1 MELGER
7 ILRLRGEKNLSQ
19 EALADALG
27 VSRQSVS
34 KWENGVSVPEL
45 DKLVQMGELFGVS
58 LDELIKGEAAKSP
71 EAPEAARAVPDGGSR
86 TGGGTRRITGVLLL
100 CFGAL
105 TALLLFCLGGGL
117 FSLLCAS
124 PFLAC
129 GIICLTLRRRLGLW
143 CAWAVWLCVELYLR
157 WATGLD
163 WRPILLTHLWTPEM
177 NYVRLVIAWIMALV
191 PVLLIFC
198 TVRSFRDARAP
209 FGGKPPACLGAW
221 AAVLAVWLLRGAA
234 ERLLWSL
241 QSTSGPISYELRE
254 ALFFWSHVPGDW
266 LIAALLCAALIWTL
280 AFLKQ
285 RQKRGAPAGAARTY
299 ITASAGGARRTSGG
313 AGR

>member
-7 ILRLRGEKNLSQ
+7 IFRLRGEKNLSQ

-58 LDELIKGEAAKSP
+58 LDELVKGEAARPP
-71 EAPEAARAVPDGGSR
+71 ESPEAARAVPDSGGR
-86 TGGGTRRITGVLLL
+86 TSGGTRRIIGVVLL

-117 FSLLCAS
+117 FSLVLAS
-124 PFLAC
+124 PLLAC
-129 GIICLTLRRRLGLW
+129 GAICLTLRRRVGLW

-163 WRPILLTHLWTPEM
+163 WRIILYTLTWTPQM
-177 NYVRLVIAWIMALV
+177 NYTRLAICWVMALV
-191 PVLLIFC
+191 PVLLILC
-198 TVRSFRDARAP
+198 TVRSFQGARPP
-209 FGGKPPACLGAW
+209 FGGKPLACLLTW
-221 AAVLAVWLLRGAA
+221 AAVPGVRFLHGAVERFLRSF
-234 ERLLWSL
+234 R
-241 QSTSGPISYELRE
+241 TDSGLISRE
-254 ALFFWSHVPGDW
+254 VEPALFWARTLADW
-266 LIAALLCAALIWTL
+266 LVAALLCTALVWTL
-280 AFLKQ
+280 VFLKQ
-285 RQKRGAPAGAARTY
+285 RQKRGAA
-299 ITASAGGARRTSGG
+299 
-313 AGR
+313 

>member
-7 ILRLRGEKNLSQ
+7 ILRLRTGRNLSQ
-19 EALADALG
+19 EDLADALG

-58 LDELIKGEAAKSP
+58 LDELIKGEAARPP
-71 EAPEAARAVPDGGSR
+71 EAPEAARAVPDGGGR
-86 TGGGTRRITGVLLL
+86 TSGGTRKIIGVLLL
-100 CFGAL
+100 CFGAR

-117 FSLLCAS
+117 FALLVAS

-129 GIICLTLRRRLGLW
+129 GAICLTFRRRVGLW

-157 WATGLD
+157 WGTGLD
-163 WRPILLTHLWTPEM
+163 WRTILLTHIWTPRM
-177 NYVRLVIAWIMALV
+177 NYTRLLIAWVMALI

-198 TVRSFRDARAP
+198 TVRSFRDTRPP
-209 FGGKPPACLGAW
+209 FGGGGKPPVCLGAW
-221 AAVLAVWLLRGAA
+221 AAVLTVWFLRGAA

-241 QSTSGPISYELRE
+241 QPTPGPINDGLEA
-254 ALFFWSHVPGDW
+254 ALFWTHALGDW
-266 LIAALLCAALIWTL
+266 LVAGLLCTALAWSL
-280 AFLKQ
+280 AL
-285 RQKRGAPAGAARTY
+285 
-299 ITASAGGARRTSGG
+299 RRE
-313 AGR
+313 RKKK